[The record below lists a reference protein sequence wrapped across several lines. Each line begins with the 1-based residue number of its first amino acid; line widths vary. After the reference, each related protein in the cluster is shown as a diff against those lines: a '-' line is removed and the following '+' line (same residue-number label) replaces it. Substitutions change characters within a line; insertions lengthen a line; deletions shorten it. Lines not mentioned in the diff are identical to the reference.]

1 MDDDIITD
9 TGMDQQKPPSKVSR
23 PALQC
28 LLLTQ
33 LETKSLCTSDVP
45 TLKGSKA
52 NPASA
57 SDSKNPNLWSLTR
70 IGQSC
75 GSGCRQCKAAAQA
88 AECAAMGS
96 RCV

>member
-57 SDSKNPNLWSLTR
+57 SDSKNPNLWSHVDLVADNAK
-70 IGQSC
+70 QLHK
-75 GSGCRQCKAAAQA
+75 QQNVLQWAQDVSDA
-88 AECAAMGS
+88 S
-96 RCV
+96 